1 MTLTTPKE
9 QLTPREYAEQEHEK
23 TMFDKQAEYNIEIKK
38 LELEATKLEAKF
50 SSWLK
55 IPITI
60 IKLPLLII
68 LGISYC
74 IAVAKNKELSE
85 NFWDYLK

>member
-1 MTLTTPKE
+1 MTLVSPKE

-23 TMFDKQAEYNIEIKK
+23 TMFDKQADYNIEIKK
-38 LELEATKLEAKF
+38 LELEVTKLEAKF

-60 IKLPLLII
+60 VKLPLFII
-68 LGISYC
+68 LGIAFC
-74 IAVAKNKELSE
+74 IAVARDKELSE
-85 NFWDYLK
+85 NFWNYLK